1 MEYRTGTKVFSNWI
15 IEKELGEGAT
25 GKVFEI
31 QKTDYGITTRS
42 ALKVIRV
49 PHSASDIRAAL
60 AEGMDEQSVSSYF
73 KGFVDE
79 IVKEIVIMTNLKSHP
94 NIVSYEDH
102 HVTEHEGALGWDI
115 LIRMELLTPLYEYQ
129 LSHPMKEKDVLRMG
143 VELTDALSFC
153 QKKGL
158 MHRDIKPEN
167 IFVSETGQFKLGDFG
182 VARTVEKTTG
192 GLSRKGTEKYMA
204 PEVYLG
210 RPYGSSVDIYSL
222 GLVLYS
228 FLNQGRL
235 PFYPL
240 DKKQITFADRENA
253 LGRRMKGD
261 ILPPPA
267 SASESAAEVILKA
280 CAYRSEDRYHSA
292 AEMHEALK
300 KILYG
305 GQEQTEEPDV
315 HDISEEPYE
324 LEPEEQTV
332 GMVEE
337 LSAEPEEKTAGMV
350 EMPETEPEEKTVGI
364 VESEQKTVVDLLIN
378 MPLSV
383 QDHEVYEWLE
393 KRHYDFRREEE
404 TAQIRAGD
412 PETSVWTGIIECK
425 KKRDRYIAVAL
436 RLTLEEAEESQRRE
450 QFDYLTSTVFSQ
462 YHRNS
467 MVESLQGDVRYVYS
481 DNDNL
486 FIVEY
491 TKGVSL
497 GVTRRAPLSVQPT
510 GYREIGAILVNAPLQ
525 SRSDTEEWLKDNGFR
540 YSNNKEEQITVY
552 PDTEGEFSLRFSE
565 YNGTVHTELF
575 VRNDEEIYDYIKNQ
589 IQLSA
594 GEGGIDLFSEHPN
607 ERCNENWWVLND
619 RILKISFT
627 SEEKLILLSA
637 EINQSQPGDKDITEL
652 GTADENFADNR
663 KKLVKKGFW
672 IAGALIALFFGCLL
686 GAAVKDR
693 LEEDKM
699 EYTEQKS
706 DTSHWVEDN
715 GKLSGIDERLLIELP
730 LNEGPDEVAKWL
742 DDHEY
747 TYERSD
753 HSEGVFFTFYD
764 DDGYKAASIYSEEP
778 DTPGKSYYGTIT
790 FRIDSS
796 EIVREEFARMFQMQS
811 EGIETYYSDG
821 ENVYEI
827 FYNDVSRY
835 TLCDINLDD
844 IVSDVTSAID
854 ILLNCPK
861 ASTEGYTDKLPEGL
875 IETWLDQNG
884 YSNYNV
890 NGTEI
895 DVEFKYFELNIGS
908 LAGSVSGKIRAKN
921 SGDLYEAIKK
931 MISEETYA
939 EFDQYEWDET
949 YYESGVFEVGD
960 TTIHLNLDKTT
971 GKIGISADKS
981 I

>member
-102 HVTEHEGALGWDI
+102 HVTEHEGVLGWDI

-228 FLNQGRL
+228 FLNHGRL

-305 GQEQTEEPDV
+305 GQEQTEETDV

-337 LSAEPEEKTAGMV
+337 LSAEPEEKTVGMV

-393 KRHYDFRREEE
+393 KRHYDVQREEE
-404 TAQIRAGD
+404 TAQIRVGD

-425 KKRDRYIAVAL
+425 KKRDRYIAAAL

-450 QFDYLTSTVFSQ
+450 QFDYLASTVFSQ

-497 GVTRRAPLSVQPT
+497 EVTRRAPLAVQPT
-510 GYREIGAILVNAPLQ
+510 GYREIGTILVHAPLQ

-540 YSNNKEEQITVY
+540 YRKNREEIITIN
-552 PDTEGEFSLRFSE
+552 PDLDEFSLYFSSE
-565 YNGTVHTELF
+565 NRSVNIELF
-575 VRNDEEIYDYIKNQ
+575 VWNTEEIYQYIKKLIQ
-589 IQLSA
+589 IFA
-594 GEGGIDLFSEHPN
+594 GEGGIDIYSEHPD
-607 ERCNENWWVLND
+607 ERCNENWWWVLDD
-619 RILKISFT
+619 RTLRLSYIK
-627 SEEKLILLSA
+627 EDKLLLLSVQGKWSRSSLTESNVA
-637 EINQSQPGDKDITEL
+637 DKLQEQRDASDSEAGNKDDPVKSAVRKETVIGLIGVAGIIAIVITL
-652 GTADENFADNR
+652 CIFIGQKNHYTNPSYGTNSLDYSDEN
-663 KKLVKKGFW
+663 
-672 IAGALIALFFGCLL
+672 IEMT
-686 GAAVKDR
+686 
-693 LEEDKM
+693 EED
-699 EYTEQKS
+699 
-706 DTSHWVEDN
+706 
-715 GKLSGIDERLLIELP
+715 IES
-730 LNEGPDEVAKWL
+730 V
-742 DDHEY
+742 
-747 TYERSD
+747 
-753 HSEGVFFTFYD
+753 V
-764 DDGYKAASIYSEEP
+764 
-778 DTPGKSYYGTIT
+778 
-790 FRIDSS
+790 
-796 EIVREEFARMFQMQS
+796 
-811 EGIETYYSDG
+811 
-821 ENVYEI
+821 
-827 FYNDVSRY
+827 
-835 TLCDINLDD
+835 
-844 IVSDVTSAID
+844 D

-861 ASTEGYTDKLPEGL
+861 DTSGGLAENLVKTWLVENGYNIDEDLSDDSYIVVPIQEGGMNWIHIDPGTGYTFTF
-875 IETWLDQNG
+875 IEVPDAQEIYESIRDQIQEKS
-884 YSNYNV
+884 Y
-890 NGTEI
+890 I
-895 DVEFKYFELNIGS
+895 D
-908 LAGSVSGKIRAKN
+908 
-921 SGDLYEAIKK
+921 YEP
-931 MISEETYA
+931 A
-939 EFDQYEWDET
+939 EFDGYDEGCYFYDAGT
-949 YYESGVFEVGD
+949 S
-960 TTIHLNLDKTT
+960 
-971 GKIGISADKS
+971 ISLCVDKS
-981 I
+981 TGEIYITAY

>member
-1 MEYRTGTKVFSNWI
+1 MTGVQTC
-15 IEKELGEGAT
+15 
-25 GKVFEI
+25 
-31 QKTDYGITTRS
+31 
-42 ALKVIRV
+42 AL
-49 PHSASDIRAAL
+49 P
-60 AEGMDEQSVSSYF
+60 
-73 KGFVDE
+73 
-79 IVKEIVIMTNLKSHP
+79 
-94 NIVSYEDH
+94 
-102 HVTEHEGALGWDI
+102 I
-115 LIRMELLTPLYEYQ
+115 L
-129 LSHPMKEKDVLRMG
+129 G

-280 CAYRSEDRYHSA
+280 CAYRSEDRYHTA
-292 AEMHEALK
+292 VEMHEALK

-315 HDISEEPYE
+315 YDISEEPYD
-324 LEPEEQTV
+324 LEQEEQTV

-337 LSAEPEEKTAGMV
+337 RSAEPEEKTAGMVEMPETEPEETTVGMV

-364 VESEQKTVVDLLIN
+364 VESEQKTIVDLLIN

-393 KRHYDFRREEE
+393 KRHYDVQREEE
-404 TAQIRAGD
+404 TAQIRVGD

-425 KKRDRYIAVAL
+425 KKRDRYIAAAL

-450 QFDYLTSTVFSQ
+450 QFDYLASTVFSQ

-497 GVTRRAPLSVQPT
+497 EVTRRAPLAVQPT
-510 GYREIGAILVNAPLQ
+510 GYREIGTILVNAPLQ

-540 YSNNKEEQITVY
+540 YSCDKEEQITVY
-552 PDTEGEFSLRFSE
+552 PDTEGEFLLRFSE
-565 YNGTVHTELF
+565 YNGAIRTELF
-575 VRNDEEIYDYIKNQ
+575 VHDAEEIYEYIKKQ
-589 IQLSA
+589 IQLST
-594 GEGGIDLFSEHPN
+594 GEEGIDLFSEQPN
-607 ERCNENWWVLND
+607 ERCNENWWILND
-619 RILKISFT
+619 RILRISYT

-637 EINQSQPGDKDITEL
+637 EIKKSEGESQGKSHLIGKDEPVNLEQREDALIW
-652 GTADENFADNR
+652 GTI
-663 KKLVKKGFW
+663 VMIG
-672 IAGALIALFFGCLL
+672 IVILIALIWG
-686 GAAVKDR
+686 
-693 LEEDKM
+693 
-699 EYTEQKS
+699 
-706 DTSHWVEDN
+706 
-715 GKLSGIDERLLIELP
+715 
-730 LNEGPDEVAKWL
+730 
-742 DDHEY
+742 
-747 TYERSD
+747 
-753 HSEGVFFTFYD
+753 
-764 DDGYKAASIYSEEP
+764 
-778 DTPGKSYYGTIT
+778 
-790 FRIDSS
+790 SS
-796 EIVREEFARMFQMQS
+796 M
-811 EGIETYYSDG
+811 
-821 ENVYEI
+821 
-827 FYNDVSRY
+827 
-835 TLCDINLDD
+835 
-844 IVSDVTSAID
+844 
-854 ILLNCPK
+854 
-861 ASTEGYTDKLPEGL
+861 
-875 IETWLDQNG
+875 
-884 YSNYNV
+884 
-890 NGTEI
+890 
-895 DVEFKYFELNIGS
+895 
-908 LAGSVSGKIRAKN
+908 
-921 SGDLYEAIKK
+921 
-931 MISEETYA
+931 
-939 EFDQYEWDET
+939 
-949 YYESGVFEVGD
+949 
-960 TTIHLNLDKTT
+960 
-971 GKIGISADKS
+971 
-981 I
+981 